1 MGTCKV
7 RSGSCLSGTWG
18 RKVRGRHPSE
28 NGTDSREKVGRTRA
42 TQECCLVQCA
52 LSTGLV
58 TAGHSNQHTDRRY
71 QRHDFS
77 G

>member
-18 RKVRGRHPSE
+18 RRVRGRHPSE

-42 TQECCLVQCA
+42 TQECCRAV
-52 LSTGLV
+52 S
-58 TAGHSNQHTDRRY
+58 S
-71 QRHDFS
+71 
-77 G
+77 